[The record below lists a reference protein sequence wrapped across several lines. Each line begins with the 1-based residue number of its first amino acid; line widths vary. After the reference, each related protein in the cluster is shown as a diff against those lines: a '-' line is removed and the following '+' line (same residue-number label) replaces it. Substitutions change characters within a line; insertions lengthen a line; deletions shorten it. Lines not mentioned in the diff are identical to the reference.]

1 MIPEPSRTAE
11 RTAEGPRRGHERGMT
26 MTAASRRADRVLGA
40 LERRAARVAG
50 RVGVDLPVRV
60 RGGVGRGLRIS
71 LRNASGDYARGDN
84 ELPVQHAVVTHLR
97 PGGVFYDI
105 GSNVGFFALLA
116 AHVVGPG
123 GHVYA
128 FEPVPENA
136 ACIRA
141 NARAN
146 RFSDTITVI
155 GEAAGARTGTAELWL
170 DPHPGGATLS
180 ASDAGSGATSRLE
193 VRTVAVD
200 ELVGTGRLRPPTVVK
215 IDVEGAEPAVL
226 DGMAE
231 TIAAHHP
238 VLIVEVDAA
247 DADTAQR
254 KYDALATRVAQAGYR
269 VEQLPRSYTETA
281 WNVLHFA
288 AVPEP
293 S

>member
-1 MIPEPSRTAE
+1 M
-11 RTAEGPRRGHERGMT
+11 
-26 MTAASRRADRVLGA
+26 AAAIRRADRLLGA
-40 LERRAARVAG
+40 LERRAAGVAG

-84 ELPVQHAVVTHLR
+84 ELPVQRAVVDHLR

-105 GSNVGFFALLA
+105 GSNIGFFALIA
-116 AHVVGPG
+116 ARAVGPS

-146 RFSDTITVI
+146 HLDTITVI
-155 GEAAGARTGTAELWL
+155 GEAAGAESGTAELWL
-170 DPHPGGATLS
+170 VPHPGGATLS
-180 ASDAGSGATSRLE
+180 AGDAGSDATSRLE

-200 ELVGTGRLRPPTVVK
+200 ELVGAGRLRPPTVVK
-215 IDVEGAEPAVL
+215 IDVEGAEAAVL

-231 TIAAHHP
+231 TIAAHRP
-238 VLIVEVDAA
+238 VLVVEVDDA
-247 DADTAQR
+247 DAAVAQR
-254 KYDALATRVAQAGYR
+254 KYDALAARVSQAGYR
-269 VEQLPRSYTETA
+269 VEQLARSYTETD

-288 AVPEP
+288 AVPEA